1 MQSEDD
7 PVDSVDPDD
16 VAPDED
22 EEGDEVD
29 PDLKDLAT
37 TKKKDIQDDE
47 VDTQE
52 PPRTTENRRDAQ

>member
-7 PVDSVDPDD
+7 PVDPVDPDD

-22 EEGDEVD
+22 EDGDEVD

-52 PPRTTENRRDAQ
+52 PPRTTENRRAAQ

>member
-52 PPRTTENRRDAQ
+52 PPRTTENRRASQ